1 MRSLPEFERR
11 TEVTWYAAV
20 MTKAPGMVHKA
31 GVIGRTRAPKMRMAV
46 ETSSE
51 TQVNKKKG
59 WGSVCM
65 ASGLRKGNS

>member
-1 MRSLPEFERR
+1 
-11 TEVTWYAAV
+11 
-20 MTKAPGMVHKA
+20 
-31 GVIGRTRAPKMRMAV
+31 MRMAV